1 MNSID
6 KITFVGFLV
15 VSTSLM
21 LKAQDVRFALDISPA
36 TVFSRVNDEDGR
48 PSRVSKSA
56 DGLTVSEGAEQ
67 GLNFTLTAL
76 IELKKNW
83 AFQTGLGVSDKYI
96 YIRNTDGTY
105 TGVSR
110 YQISYLHLPFL
121 LRFNSNEFK
130 KIEKLR
136 AFGAFGLA
144 MEVKAKE
151 DVKGG
156 DGAHFWNMAKQRT
169 WADPERGRNSKNK
182 PVALFAPLD
191 LGLVL
196 RGGLEYELFDEFFC
210 HLSLTYQHN
219 FINMINPNL
228 RFDTPERER
237 VTDNLSIRT
246 SSLLLDIGCS
256 YKF

>member
-1 MNSID
+1 MKS
-6 KITFVGFLV
+6 TRGFILIFLTLFLTI
-15 VSTSLM
+15 STQ
-21 LKAQDVRFALDISPA
+21 AQDVRFSLDISPS
-36 TVFSRVNDEDGR
+36 TIISRVNDEDGR
-48 PSRVSKSA
+48 PSRVSKAA
-56 DGLTVSEGAEQ
+56 DGLTVSEGSEQ

-83 AFQTGLGVSDKYI
+83 EFQTGLGASDKYI
-96 YIRNTDGTY
+96 YIRNTDDTY

-121 LRFNSNEFK
+121 LRFRSNEFN

-144 MEVKAKE
+144 LEIKAKE

-182 PVALFAPLD
+182 PLALFSPLD

-196 RGGLEYELFDEFFC
+196 RGGLEYEIFDDFFV

-237 VTDNLSIRT
+237 VIDNLSIRT
-246 SSLLLDIGCS
+246 SSLLLDLGCS